1 MEGPK
6 EPLLIGRAAFAK
18 VLCVEWLTNHGKTIL
33 LSIATLIVATFSLYQ
48 IYNRI
53 GSGARSGHF
62 EAERA
67 YQAWISKESGDA
79 AQFQKVERALKGHPE
94 LKIKFGTQIA
104 QRLVALGEV
113 GKGSEYARA
122 ALHRTHDLSAGYYE
136 LFSKISLLVASGK
149 YETALKASEEMKI
162 QMEGDESFWQ
172 SRDPLIHS
180 GSALY
185 AYNLVRIASLYQ
197 ELGQKEKELA
207 AWDELVSNAGWKGI
221 PQDAKTFDPE
231 AYTQLLQNFTLGDVS
246 LLDYI
251 EKRKSA

>member
-18 VLCVEWLTNHGKTIL
+18 VLCVEWLTNHSKTIL
-33 LSIATLIVATFSLYQ
+33 LSFATLIVATFSLYQ
-48 IYNRI
+48 IYNRVGS
-53 GSGARSGHF
+53 GSGAGYF

-67 YQAWISKESGDA
+67 YQTWISQESSDA
-79 AQFQKVERALKGHPE
+79 AQFQKVERALRGHPD
-94 LKIKFGTQIA
+94 LKIKFGAQIA

-113 GKGSEYARA
+113 GKGSEYARE
-122 ALHRTHDLSAGYYE
+122 ALHRAHDLSAGYYE

-149 YETALKASEEMKI
+149 YESALKASEELKA
-162 QMEGDESFWQ
+162 QMEGDDSFWQ
-172 SRDPLIHS
+172 NRDPLVRS

-207 AWDELVSNAGWKGI
+207 AWDELVRNAGWKGI
-221 PQDAKTFDPE
+221 PQETKTFDPE
-231 AYTQLLQNFTLGDVS
+231 AYAQLLQNFTQGDLS